1 MPLPEQP
8 PVAVQA
14 PKDAGIGLEIPPREA
29 DCSGVRPSWY
39 PFQVNVCD
47 CDDAPD
53 PELYS
58 GRQLTLPP
66 APSPPVPYPT
76 GDPCA

>member
-1 MPLPEQP
+1 MPLPEYP
-8 PVAVQA
+8 PAVVQA
-14 PKDAGIGLEIPPREA
+14 PKSAGAGIDIPERQA
-29 DCSGVRPSWY
+29 DCSGERPSWY
-39 PFQVNVCD
+39 PFQINVCD

-53 PELYS
+53 PEPYS

-66 APSPPVPYPT
+66 APPDEPYPT